1 MRIYCK
7 VDKNGRSYQTVSA
20 EDEFEAIWCLDKEMI
35 DSAFGA
41 MERRGL
47 KPLYPDKKYDL
58 PFGVY
63 VVNAERYD
71 ITRDINHCK
80 WDNIN
85 VEGVADH
92 PQQTESCVD
101 AVNHPRQTESCGG
114 DDDKVNHPRHYAST
128 CSLECID
135 VMEAIFGPEYTA
147 AGCLMN
153 AVKYLWRYKNKG
165 KPEEDLQKA
174 KWYLDYAD
182 GLITEDDYFEITE
195 AFEKI
200 NRLYEKVVE
209 R

>member
-1 MRIYCK
+1 MLMYFN
-7 VDKNGRSYQTVSA
+7 VDKL
-20 EDEFEAIWCLDKEMI
+20 DAIWCTD
-35 DSAFGA
+35 DGTANGAFNH
-41 MERRGL
+41 MKQRGL
-47 KPLYPDKKYDL
+47 EPLHREKKYDL

-63 VVNAERYD
+63 VVNAKHYD
-71 ITRDINHCK
+71 ITQNPDHCK
-80 WDNIN
+80 WDNILFKDP
-85 VEGVADH
+85 EKKGTIDY
-92 PQQTESCVD
+92 PQQTKSRD
-101 AVNHPRQTESCGG
+101 KVNPPRQTESRGG
-114 DDDKVNHPRHYAST
+114 DVDAVNHPRHYAST

-195 AFEKI
+195 AFEKV
-200 NRLYEKVVE
+200 NRLYEKVIE